1 MTREKIKKLLP
12 ILEAYANG
20 KVIQFYCRN
29 PEPHWQDVQSDDLI
43 DFSEDATRYRIKP
56 EPKYRPFN
64 NSEEC
69 WEEMQKH
76 QPFGWVKNGELKFN
90 IITIR
95 TDGII
100 VSSGIDN
107 NRYSF
112 KTASQIK
119 FIDGTPFGI
128 HLAYRSANL
137 KNYLR
142 NL

>member
-1 MTREKIKKLLP
+1 MTREKLKKLLP
-12 ILEAYANG
+12 VMEAYANR
-20 KVIQFYCRN
+20 KTIQFYRTC
-29 PEPHWQDVQSDDLI
+29 PEPHWEDVKPYERVE
-43 DFSEDATRYRIKP
+43 FSEDATWYRIKP

-107 NRYSF
+107 NRWSY
-112 KTASQIK
+112 KTASQIT

-128 HLAYRSANL
+128 
-137 KNYLR
+137 KQ
-142 NL
+142 

>member
-1 MTREKIKKLLP
+1 MTREEAKKLLP
-12 ILEAYANG
+12 I
-20 KVIQFYCRN
+20 IQAFAEDKTIQVKGPDNRWYDYKKKTCKLN
-29 PEPHWQDVQSDDLI
+29 FNSDPKD
-43 DFSEDATRYRIKP
+43 YRIKP

-107 NRYSF
+107 NRWSY
-112 KTASQIK
+112 KTASQIT

-128 HLAYRSANL
+128 
-137 KNYLR
+137 KQ
-142 NL
+142 

>member
-1 MTREKIKKLLP
+1 MTREEAKKLLP
-12 ILEAYANG
+12 IIQAFAEDKTIQVKGPDNG
-20 KVIQFYCRN
+20 WYDYKKKTCKLNFN
-29 PEPHWQDVQSDDLI
+29 SDPKD
-43 DFSEDATRYRIKP
+43 YRIKP

-107 NRYSF
+107 NRWSY
-112 KTASQIK
+112 KTASQIT

-128 HLAYRSANL
+128 
-137 KNYLR
+137 KQ
-142 NL
+142 